1 MLVVGADN
9 VVQHKIVKTG
19 QRQGQLVIIES
30 GLDPN
35 DWVVTEG
42 IQQAFPGSKVQP
54 QQSELTS
61 AQAGPGEGSNT
72 TPDPAP
78 K

>member
-1 MLVVGADN
+1 
-9 VVQHKIVKTG
+9 
-19 QRQGQLVIIES
+19 VIIES

-42 IQQAFPGSKVQP
+42 TQQAFPGTKVEP
-54 QQSELTS
+54 QRSELKS
-61 AQAGPGEGSNT
+61 AQAGSSGDSQASA
-72 TPDPAP
+72 PDPTP